1 MIALIMTDAHDAC
14 MRNLPRVPPTYPIL
28 YCPITCFPTT
38 WKIITFIIT
47 TEVDKHLENANFPQN
62 KNDAEKE
69 AMPVKSIINDVKARK
84 TY

>member
-1 MIALIMTDAHDAC
+1 M
-14 MRNLPRVPPTYPIL
+14 
-28 YCPITCFPTT
+28 
-38 WKIITFIIT
+38 
-47 TEVDKHLENANFPQN
+47 EVDKQLENANFPQN